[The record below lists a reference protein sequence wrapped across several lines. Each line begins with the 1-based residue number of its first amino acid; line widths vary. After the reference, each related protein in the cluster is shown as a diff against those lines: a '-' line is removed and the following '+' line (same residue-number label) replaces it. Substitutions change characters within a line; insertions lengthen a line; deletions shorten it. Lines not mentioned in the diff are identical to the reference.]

1 MTDNVQYKGK
11 IWPNSKFEKV
21 DVLDCALNGG
31 NRNFIAKQ
39 IESDHDDSNPGIL
52 KLPLEI
58 WVYIFEVL
66 YYTDY
71 LRPKHLR
78 ICKMFYSIVLPLI
91 YKNPKLKATNF
102 FAFVDSISNN
112 KYLGNFIYQL
122 DLSYIIQ
129 TGKNAFVSKLLKRS
143 KQNLA
148 CFVAPQTS
156 FGFTPLFALRNCKK
170 LRVLDLRLV
179 SETLNLE
186 DLFESIKTLTE
197 LTSLSFP
204 RSSVSIKNYDSI
216 SWPPKLS
223 YLRVSGGISDEFL
236 LKTNFPSTIQFL
248 EFAHCPSIKDFGL
261 KNILHRVGRN
271 LKSLKVQYPMPGLS
285 GSALD
290 VVFAYC
296 PNISILEVTV
306 DYMSHAFFD
315 ETNLKFTYPP
325 RRLKSLYIDSSG
337 MLGTNLKI
345 DPIDL
350 ALALSDGRLPN
361 LKNLRCT
368 VKLGW
373 DQDSEFVSQIINEL
387 DERGGGFYTGY

>member
-1 MTDNVQYKGK
+1 MTDNKQYKGK
-11 IWPNSKFEKV
+11 IWPVSKFEKV
-21 DVLDCALNGG
+21 DVLNCALNGG
-31 NRNFIAKQ
+31 NRAYLIKELVPVHA
-39 IESDHDDSNPGIL
+39 HNPEL
-52 KLPLEI
+52 LTLPVEI
-58 WVYIFEVL
+58 MAYIFEIL
-66 YYTDY
+66 YYTGF
-71 LRPKHLR
+71 LLPKHLR
-78 ICKMFYSIVLPLI
+78 VSKMVYSIVLPLI

-102 FAFVDSISNN
+102 FAFVDSISTN
-112 KYLGNFIYQL
+112 KYLANHIYQL

-143 KQNLA
+143 KKNLA
-148 CFVAPQTS
+148 YFVAPQTS
-156 FGFTPLFALRNCKK
+156 FGFTPLFALRNCQK

-186 DLFESIKTLTE
+186 DLFDSIKNLNE

-204 RSSVSIKNYDSI
+204 RLSVSIANYNNI
-216 SWPPKLS
+216 NWPPKLS

-236 LKTNFPSTIQFL
+236 MKTNFPSTITFL
-248 EFAHCPSIKDFGL
+248 EFAHCPQIKDFGL
-261 KNILHRVGRN
+261 KNILHRVGKN

-290 VVFAYC
+290 IVFGYC

-306 DYMSHAFFD
+306 DYMSQEFFD

-325 RRLKSLYIDSSG
+325 RKLKSLYIDSSG
-337 MLGTNLKI
+337 MLGTASKI

-350 ALALSDGRLPN
+350 ALAMTEGRLPN

-373 DQDSEFVSQIINEL
+373 ETKSEYVSYIADEL
-387 DERGGGFYTGY
+387 DDRGGGFYTGY